1 MVRTLQSLISKM
13 RFLVAFFAAVLCIG
27 GVAQAAT
34 FSVDPIAVT
43 LAQGNSSV
51 SIAVTNQSPQQLRLQ
66 ITGFAWDQ
74 SASGEMELPK
84 TDDLLFFPQ
93 MLTLDPGETHR
104 IRVGVTQMR
113 GQVEKT
119 YRVFMEE
126 MPSLQ
131 SVLGQSGASQVTVR
145 MKIGVPVFLKPAGP
159 VQVSG
164 AVRNASLRGGAL
176 SFDVANTGNVHF
188 SIQNVRVTG
197 TGFSQTLSGWYV
209 LAGGVR
215 HYTVKVPAARCE
227 SLESVRVDVQ
237 TDALRFG
244 QTFSPLVKQ
253 CAVARAR

>member
-1 MVRTLQSLISKM
+1 MQSLISKL
-13 RFLVAFFAAVLCIG
+13 RSFVAFCAALLCLG
-27 GVAQAAT
+27 GAAQAAT

-43 LAQGNSSV
+43 LSQGDSSV

-66 ITGFAWDQ
+66 ITGFGWQ
-74 SASGEMELPK
+74 QNASGEMELPK

-104 IRVGVTQMR
+104 IRVGVTQSR
-113 GQVEKT
+113 GPVEKT
-119 YRVFMEE
+119 FRVFMEE

-131 SVLGQSGASQVTVR
+131 SVLNPNGASQVTVR
-145 MKIGVPVFLKPAGP
+145 MKIGVPVFLRPAGP
-159 VQVSG
+159 VQIGG
-164 AVRNASLRGGAL
+164 AVRNATLHGGTL

-188 SIQNVRVTG
+188 SIQSVRVTG
-197 TGFSQTLSGWYV
+197 TGLSQTLSGWYV

-215 HYTVKVPAARCE
+215 HYTVKVPATRCE
-227 SLESVRVDVQ
+227 SLEAVRVDVQ
-237 TDALRFG
+237 TDAVRFG